1 MGFAAAVQ
9 QTKIMP
15 FAIFFSTIMVW
26 AKKMLYLPTCKKIG
40 LQVFSG
46 VCICSVSV

>member
-15 FAIFFSTIMVW
+15 FAIFFFNNN
-26 AKKMLYLPTCKKIG
+26 G
-40 LQVFSG
+40 LGEKNAIFANL
-46 VCICSVSV
+46 